1 MKGASVML
9 DLAGHGYA
17 LALAVLVA
25 AVYLLIIRFLDM
37 NEKEPWWSVGL
48 LFALGGLAALVVNLL
63 FSSTMLELKPVES
76 AVVEQ
81 LALFLAVAAG
91 FWTLTA
97 ISRLRGW
104 SEVSGLMDGVVYGA
118 AAGLGFATGAAFI
131 HELSSTGMVM
141 PAGRPGLWTMFWTTA
156 LIGLAN
162 GVFGAITGAGFGAA
176 AYTRSEAKR
185 LIYPILGLLVAF
197 AADVGYRKLAY
208 GNALGG
214 QSGLTRMWIAL
225 LLPVALVVLLAVYAL
240 WREKVT
246 ICRQL
251 EEERGRGTVTVEE
264 LEALKS
270 VSARQKMYLAALGS
284 MNWTRWA
291 ALRQLHNRQVMLA
304 LVKQRAANETDATR
318 RAMIQQEIQSLRQSI
333 AQTRQVMACSME
345 GGLQ

>member
-1 MKGASVML
+1 MML

-63 FSSTMLELKPVES
+63 FSSTMLELRPVES
-76 AVVEQ
+76 AVVEE
-81 LALFLAVAAG
+81 LALFVAIAAG

-97 ISRLRGW
+97 ISKLRGW
-104 SEVSGLMDGVVYGA
+104 SEISGLMDGVVYGA
-118 AAGLGFATGAAFI
+118 SAGLGFATGAAFI
-131 HELSSTGMVM
+131 NELSATGMVM
-141 PAGRPGLWTMFWTTA
+141 PVGGAGLWSLFWTTA

-162 GVFGAITGAGFGAA
+162 GVFGALIGAGFGAA
-176 AYTRSEAKR
+176 SYTRSESKR
-185 LIYPILGLLVAF
+185 LIYPIVGLLLAF

-214 QSGLTRMWIAL
+214 QSGLMRMWVAL
-225 LLPVALVVLLAVYAL
+225 LLPVAMVVLLAFYAL
-240 WREKVT
+240 WREKVA
-246 ICRQL
+246 IRRQL
-251 EEERGRGTVTVEE
+251 EDERGQGTVTIEE

-270 VSARQKMYLAALGS
+270 VTARQRIYFTALGS

-291 ALRQLHNRQVMLA
+291 SLRQLHNRQVMLA
-304 LVKQRAANETDATR
+304 LAKQRAANETDATR
-318 RAMIQQEIQSLRQSI
+318 RAMIQQEVQSIRLSI
-333 AQTRQVMACSME
+333 AQIRQTTARGMN
-345 GGLQ
+345 GGVQ